1 MLRDRVVNLS
11 TPEEVKA
18 FLTSHPTSVIFKA
31 GTCHKTMQGFG
42 FLQEKLE
49 AREDLMVGIIRVIE
63 WRAASNLVTELTGI
77 RHESPQVILFR
88 DGGAVFDVDN
98 WNITPEVLSAG
109 FDLVPSSGEV
119 VGGNGASR
127 SDLSPYLQVLE
138 QYLTGIMSYR
148 QFEYVYTTMFRDDAS
163 LRSREEVEGPQL
175 DLRGCRPAPEHA
187 PDDGRAVAG
196 RWGSR
201 AGRSG
206 LAEAKG
212 VGPKPPLNELGP
224 SLSEPARAPL
234 VCSCQLRSPG

>member
-11 TPEEVKA
+11 TPEEVGA

-63 WRAASNLVTELTGI
+63 WRAASNLVAELTGI

-88 DGGAVFDVDN
+88 DGAAVFDVDN

-163 LRSREEVEGPQL
+163 LRSREEVEILNSIFGDVDQHL
-175 DLRGCRPAPEHA
+175 NMHLMM
-187 PDDGRAVAG
+187 
-196 RWGSR
+196 
-201 AGRSG
+201 AGRSQDDG
-206 LAEAKG
+206 VRERAEAALLKL
-212 VGPKPPLNELGP
+212 KELAQA
-224 SLSEPARAPL
+224 PA
-234 VCSCQLRSPG
+234 